1 MLPLLPICCRYN
13 FASATLKI
21 LIYQGFQRLVADVT
35 DNITNKYKSNNNI
48 YKTIYIGVWFHFG
61 NNGNKNSQKPH
72 NDGLCGCCQFVTDSG
87 NKYI

>member
-1 MLPLLPICCRYN
+1 MLPIEFCIGN
-13 FASATLKI
+13 KKT
-21 LIYQGFQRLVADVT
+21 LIYQGFQRFVADVA

-48 YKTIYIGVWFHFG
+48 YKTIYIGVRFLFG

-72 NDGLCGCCQFVTDSG
+72 NDGLCSRCQCVADNG